1 MHLNIFKIGGNVIDN
16 PQKLETFLD
25 TFCRCQEK
33 KILVHGGGKLASEL
47 SEQLGLKVRMEQG
60 RRITDSMT
68 LRVAVMVYAGWVN
81 KNLVSSLMTREC
93 RALGLSGADGRCII
107 TRKRDP
113 EPVDFGYV
121 GDITDS
127 SVDAVFIQ
135 KLLNDG
141 LVPVFS
147 SVTCDN
153 SGQLLN
159 TNADTVA
166 SALALAFRSIY
177 TVRLRFIFDKE
188 GVCCPGSDR
197 PLPLLSRTQYEKLR
211 CHDIVS
217 GGMIPKIENALRA
230 LERGI
235 EEVYIGN
242 TYIQL

>member
-1 MHLNIFKIGGNVIDN
+1 
-16 PQKLETFLD
+16 
-25 TFCRCQEK
+25 
-33 KILVHGGGKLASEL
+33 
-47 SEQLGLKVRMEQG
+47 QG

-68 LRVAVMVYAGWVN
+68 LRIAVMVYAGWIN

-211 CHDIVS
+211 CQDIVS

>member
-211 CHDIVS
+211 CQDIVS

>member
-25 TFCRCQEK
+25 TFCRCREK

-211 CHDIVS
+211 CQDIVS